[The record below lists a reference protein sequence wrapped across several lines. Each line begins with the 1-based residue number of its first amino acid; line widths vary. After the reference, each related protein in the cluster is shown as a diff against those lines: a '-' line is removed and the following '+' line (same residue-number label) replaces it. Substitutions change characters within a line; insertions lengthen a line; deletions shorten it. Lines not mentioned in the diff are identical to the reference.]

1 MPPLLTLGIPLK
13 LSNFQRRHFLQEAI
27 LTLIVWAS
35 LEEDSETSIFVQ
47 YFIWEVLKMLM

>member
-13 LSNFQRRHFLQEAI
+13 LSNFQRRHFLQQAI

-47 YFIWEVLKMLM
+47 